1 MGSGL
6 SSSAALEV
14 SLYTFLENLTK
25 KFSNQQ
31 DKALACQKAEH
42 EYAFVPCGIM
52 DQFICSMGLKG
63 HALLIDCKSYETTP
77 FPLNDPNVVFLVTNS
92 NVKHQLEG
100 SEYSERRKQ
109 CEKVVK
115 SMNKSSMRD
124 ANLDDLEAAK
134 NSLENLD
141 FKRGRHA
148 ISEIRRTLDAT
159 KALKEND
166 LNTLGAL
173 MNESHDSLRDD
184 FDVSCKELNELV
196 EIARQT
202 TGVYGSRMT
211 GGGFGGCT
219 VTLVSKANVQDLI
232 ENIRSKYSGKPSFYV
247 CSPCEGAR
255 KILL

>member
-1 MGSGL
+1 M
-6 SSSAALEV
+6 
-14 SLYTFLENLTK
+14 
-25 KFSNQQ
+25 
-31 DKALACQKAEH
+31 
-42 EYAFVPCGIM
+42 PCGIM

-77 FPLNDPNVVFLVTNS
+77 VPLNDPNVIFLVTNS

-115 SMNKSSMRD
+115 SMKMSSMRD
-124 ANLDDLEAAK
+124 ANLSDLEAVK
-134 NSLENLD
+134 GSLDNLD
-141 FKRGRHA
+141 FRRGRHA
-148 ISEIRRTLDAT
+148 ISEIKRTLDAT
-159 KALKEND
+159 KALKEDD
-166 LNTLGAL
+166 LNTLGML

-196 EIARQT
+196 DIARQT
-202 TGVYGSRMT
+202 KGVYGSRMT

-219 VTLVSKANVQDLI
+219 VTLVCKENVKDLI
-232 ENIRSKYSGKPSFYV
+232 ENILSKYSCNPSFYV